1 MALTNRERQDR
12 WRERA
17 KYARQIAGLMVGS
30 LDDPS
35 GSGKAPHPGK
45 ILRRLID
52 DGLNKDYQEIAPYLG
67 ITRQRLYNIVDGRT
81 AISPEIAL
89 RLGKLCGV
97 SPEIWLRWQARYDL
111 QQVARQLAAEIDR
124 VPQLMS
130 EHFARRNLPLLGA
143 DAL

>member
-1 MALTNRERQDR
+1 LT
-12 WRERA
+12 RA
-17 KYARQIAGLMVGS
+17 RDAGGRTIAASKRKESSQARS
-30 LDDPS
+30 FDDPP
-35 GSGKAPHPGK
+35 GSCKAPHPGK

-67 ITRQRLYNIVDGRT
+67 ISRQRLYNIVDGRT

-97 SPEIWLRWQARYDL
+97 GPDIWLRWQARYDL
-111 QQVARQLAAEIDR
+111 QQAERRLAAEIER

-130 EHFARRNLPLLGA
+130 KRFKIRR
-143 DAL
+143 

>member
-17 KYARQIAGLMVGS
+17 KYARQIASLMVGS
-30 LDDPS
+30 SDDPP

-45 ILRRLID
+45 ILRQLID
-52 DGLNKDYQEIAPYLG
+52 HRLNKDYQEIAPYLG
-67 ITRQRLYNIVDGRT
+67 ITRQRLYNVLDGRT
-81 AISPEIAL
+81 AISPELAL
-89 RLGKLCGV
+89 RLGRLCGV
-97 SPEIWLRWQARYDL
+97 DPEIWLGWQARYDL
-111 QQVARQLAAEIDR
+111 QQVERQRAAEIER

-130 EHFARRNLPLLGA
+130 THFARRNLPLLGS

>member
-1 MALTNRERQDR
+1 MALTSRERQDR
-12 WRERA
+12 WRERT
-17 KYARQIAGLMVGS
+17 KYARQIAGLMVGP
-30 LDDPS
+30 DDPP
-35 GSGKAPHPGK
+35 GSGKTFHPGK

-52 DGLNKDYQEIAPYLG
+52 EKLNKDYQEIAPYLG
-67 ITRQRLYNIVDGRT
+67 ITRQRLYNILDGRT

-97 SPEIWLRWQARYDL
+97 DPEIWLRWQARYDL
-111 QQVARQLAAEIDR
+111 QQAERHLAAEIER

-130 EHFARRNLPLLGA
+130 RHFARRNLPLLSG